1 MSIAKSTLSK
11 DIFNSI
17 YTHLN
22 TPANL
27 SDPSTRKKQWI
38 YASFPDV
45 TANNF
50 VGYPFIVINPIA
62 INRDKETL
70 DNNGFN
76 ITTTLT
82 IIVYGQKAKDV
93 ADLTDKIRTLFI
105 GVISPISE
113 IDFDGVEEETGQTL
127 INGKFKHYTALNFA
141 IEVRV

>member
-1 MSIAKSTLSK
+1 MSITKSTLSK
-11 DIFNSI
+11 DIFNAI
-17 YTHLN
+17 YTYLN

-27 SDPSTRKKQWI
+27 PDPKSRSKQWI

-50 VGYPFIVINPIA
+50 VGYPFIVINPIS
-62 INRDKETL
+62 INREKETL
-70 DNNGFN
+70 DNKGFN

-93 ADLTDKIRTLFI
+93 ADLADDIRTLFI
-105 GVISPISE
+105 GLPTPITN
-113 IDFDGVEEETGQTL
+113 IDFDGIEEETGQTL
-127 INGKFKHYTALNFA
+127 INGKFKHFTALNFA